1 MRKAILCVDDEAVI
15 LLALKFLL
23 KGVFGN
29 EYRIESAYGAEDALR
44 ILEEENRDGIDVR
57 LLITDWL
64 MPGRKGDELIRSA
77 RAVKPGL
84 RSILITGQAEE
95 EVLASLV
102 KENLVQ
108 AIFRKPWNE
117 SRLLDSIRE
126 CLDGAT

>member
-126 CLDGAT
+126 CLDEGG